1 MFIIDSIKITGFWG
15 CETVTAKFFHD
26 VNIYIGDNGTGKTTF
41 INIIYSLLSIDIDLI
56 LNMQFDSVVIF
67 LKDGR
72 KKRKIQINKLN
83 KDNIFMLIKYKI
95 GRSVY
100 IFPLISSEVEYN
112 RRRVR
117 HQQYSED
124 MNSCKNELNKLVNIS
139 WISVHRYS
147 YTDIDEEYYNKIDKI
162 QKTPV
167 DNRLDQLIIK
177 LTKYQLQLES
187 RVNEISQNFQRSV
200 LEGLL
205 YDEKLDVFNFVKLKT
220 EKYEKIKD
228 GLVHAYSDLGF
239 LDESIEKK
247 IENHRDKIQKSL
259 EIIKSEVRLDVNDV
273 LPLILLNR
281 TNHIISLSKDLENK
295 KNEIFKQLYFYKK
308 IIEEFMTGKE
318 IELNQLRNNFIK
330 NKKDGKLIK
339 ISDLSSG
346 EKQLFIILT
355 EALLQ
360 DNNKFIFIA
369 DEPELSLHINWQK
382 KLLKAVLDMNS
393 NAQII
398 VATHSPEIAAL
409 WDSNVVNIEELFE
422 K

>member
-1 MFIIDSIKITGFWG
+1 
-15 CETVTAKFFHD
+15 
-26 VNIYIGDNGTGKTTF
+26 
-41 INIIYSLLSIDIDLI
+41 
-56 LNMQFDSVVIF
+56 
-67 LKDGR
+67 
-72 KKRKIQINKLN
+72 
-83 KDNIFMLIKYKI
+83 
-95 GRSVY
+95 
-100 IFPLISSEVEYN
+100 
-112 RRRVR
+112 
-117 HQQYSED
+117 
-124 MNSCKNELNKLVNIS
+124 
-139 WISVHRYS
+139 
-147 YTDIDEEYYNKIDKI
+147 
-162 QKTPV
+162 
-167 DNRLDQLIIK
+167 
-177 LTKYQLQLES
+177 
-187 RVNEISQNFQRSV
+187 
-200 LEGLL
+200 
-205 YDEKLDVFNFVKLKT
+205 
-220 EKYEKIKD
+220 
-228 GLVHAYSDLGF
+228 
-239 LDESIEKK
+239 
-247 IENHRDKIQKSL
+247 
-259 EIIKSEVRLDVNDV
+259 
-273 LPLILLNR
+273 LNR